1 MKHFVLPIEKDGIYQ
16 DIGLQIP
23 KDRVALNL

>member
-16 DIGLQIP
+16 DIGQIP
-23 KDRVALNL
+23 KDRIALNL